1 MGKNDFINN
10 AFKETDDLMKRF
22 LGTVGESYKDM
33 QKPEDPKQRQAR
45 TREEALEKLIRGLQ
59 QWQCLRLLK
68 VLEDYWVIK
77 YPVILPKDGW
87 QQKEN

>member
-1 MGKNDFINN
+1 MAKNDFINN

-45 TREEALEKLIRGLQ
+45 TREEALEKLLRGFQ
-59 QWQCLRLLK
+59 Q
-68 VLEDYWVIK
+68 
-77 YPVILPKDGW
+77 
-87 QQKEN
+87 

>member
-1 MGKNDFINN
+1 MAKNDFINN

-45 TREEALEKLIRGLQ
+45 TKEEALEKLLRGFQ
-59 QWQCLRLLK
+59 Q
-68 VLEDYWVIK
+68 
-77 YPVILPKDGW
+77 
-87 QQKEN
+87 

>member
-45 TREEALEKLIRGLQ
+45 TREEALEKLLRRFQ
-59 QWQCLRLLK
+59 Q
-68 VLEDYWVIK
+68 
-77 YPVILPKDGW
+77 
-87 QQKEN
+87 

>member
-45 TREEALEKLIRGLQ
+45 TRAEALEKLLRGFQ
-59 QWQCLRLLK
+59 Q
-68 VLEDYWVIK
+68 
-77 YPVILPKDGW
+77 
-87 QQKEN
+87 

>member
-22 LGTVGESYKDM
+22 LGTDAEPYKDM

-45 TREEALEKLIRGLQ
+45 TREEALEKLLRGFQ
-59 QWQCLRLLK
+59 Q
-68 VLEDYWVIK
+68 
-77 YPVILPKDGW
+77 
-87 QQKEN
+87 

>member
-22 LGTVGESYKDM
+22 LGTAGEAYKDM

-45 TREEALEKLIRGLQ
+45 TREEALEKLLRGFQ
-59 QWQCLRLLK
+59 Q
-68 VLEDYWVIK
+68 
-77 YPVILPKDGW
+77 
-87 QQKEN
+87 

>member
-10 AFKETDDLMKRF
+10 AFKETDALMKRF

-45 TREEALEKLIRGLQ
+45 TREEALEKLLRGFQ
-59 QWQCLRLLK
+59 Q
-68 VLEDYWVIK
+68 
-77 YPVILPKDGW
+77 
-87 QQKEN
+87 

>member
-45 TREEALEKLIRGLQ
+45 TREEALEKLLRGFHQ
-59 QWQCLRLLK
+59 
-68 VLEDYWVIK
+68 
-77 YPVILPKDGW
+77 
-87 QQKEN
+87 